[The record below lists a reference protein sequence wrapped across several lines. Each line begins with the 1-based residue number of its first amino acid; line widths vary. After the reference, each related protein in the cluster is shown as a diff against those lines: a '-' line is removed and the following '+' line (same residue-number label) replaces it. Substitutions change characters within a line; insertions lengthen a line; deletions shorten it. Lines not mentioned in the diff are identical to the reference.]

1 MATALELH
9 RAGWRSYVEN
19 VRPRPGRPALAA
31 PEAAERAEVL
41 TRVREAVRQL
51 KEAFPLKRVI
61 LFGSLAHQG
70 WFITD
75 SDVDLAVAGLSSGDY
90 WKAWRLLEDAVGLRP
105 VDLLELETVGASL
118 RQAIERYGIE
128 L

>member
-1 MATALELH
+1 MATALELR

-19 VRPRPGRPALAA
+19 LRYRPGRPAPAA
-31 PEAAERAEVL
+31 PEAAERDEVL

-51 KEAFPLKRVI
+51 KEAFPVRRVI

-75 SDVDLAVAGLSSGDY
+75 SDVDLAVAGLGSKDY
-90 WKAWRLLEDAVGLRP
+90 WQAWRLLEDAVGLRP